1 MLFQIAEIL
10 PREAQGVVACCT
22 PVPILLRQQLTQVH
36 QLVIDAREATPTTLS
51 VSDDNIVHMCH
62 TLLLYMMSL

>member
-51 VSDDNIVHMCH
+51 VSDNNSVHMSH
-62 TLLLYMMSL
+62 VVAMMSL